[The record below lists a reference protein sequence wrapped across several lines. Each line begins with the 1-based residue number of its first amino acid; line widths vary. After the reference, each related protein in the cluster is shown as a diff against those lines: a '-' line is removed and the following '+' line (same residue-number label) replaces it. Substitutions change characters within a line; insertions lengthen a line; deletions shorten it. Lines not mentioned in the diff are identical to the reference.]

1 MRAVL
6 LPRRG
11 RERSLGRWIDARV
24 ALAAS
29 VALVAWGCGSCAS
42 SDNSDTQAVAP
53 EPSLSSSGVPPLKL
67 VVIGD
72 SIPDAAFE
80 CPDCVGFADQYA
92 HALGKASGRDV
103 DTINLSEHTGLT
115 LPRLL
120 RELPSLKQ
128 FLSPADAIIVGIAHN
143 SIALNADRPCGT
155 RFVDSQHTFADWS
168 KLDAPCARRSTA
180 HYRPL
185 YDKLY
190 STIASWRDGKPT
202 ILRTID
208 KYNDW
213 TGFKPAHLTPAQVA
227 TVVMFHNMWNRM
239 LCASAT
245 AHGFNC
251 ADIYHAFNGPDG
263 TRASGNLLGPD
274 YTHPSQN
281 GHDVIAKTLVA
292 QGFAPLA

>member
-11 RERSLGRWIDARV
+11 RGRSLGRWIDARV

-42 SDNSDTQAVAP
+42 SESSDTQAVAP
-53 EPSLSSSGVPPLKL
+53 EPSSSSSGVPPLKL

-115 LPRLL
+115 LPMLL

-128 FLSPADAIIVGIAHN
+128 F
-143 SIALNADRPCGT
+143 
-155 RFVDSQHTFADWS
+155 
-168 KLDAPCARRSTA
+168 
-180 HYRPL
+180 
-185 YDKLY
+185 
-190 STIASWRDGKPT
+190 
-202 ILRTID
+202 
-208 KYNDW
+208 
-213 TGFKPAHLTPAQVA
+213 
-227 TVVMFHNMWNRM
+227 
-239 LCASAT
+239 
-245 AHGFNC
+245 
-251 ADIYHAFNGPDG
+251 
-263 TRASGNLLGPD
+263 
-274 YTHPSQN
+274 
-281 GHDVIAKTLVA
+281 
-292 QGFAPLA
+292 